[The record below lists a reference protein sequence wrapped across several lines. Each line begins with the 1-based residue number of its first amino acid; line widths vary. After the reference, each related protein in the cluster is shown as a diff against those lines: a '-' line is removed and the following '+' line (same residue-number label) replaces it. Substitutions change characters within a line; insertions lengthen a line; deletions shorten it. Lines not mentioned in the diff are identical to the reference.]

1 MASDEKSMI
10 IIGAGF
16 AGLAAGIY
24 GRLNGYNTQIFEMH
38 NQPGGLCTS
47 WKRKGY
53 TFDACVHWLVG
64 SSPESSHHAMWR
76 ETGVAQD
83 REFVYADEYCR
94 CEGADGRTII
104 FYADIDRLESHLL
117 IMSPQDED
125 TIREF
130 IKGIRM
136 CAAFDFPSDNDPLPV
151 RLKKSVA
158 TFFTFMKYG
167 RSFREWTK
175 VTGETLANRFTDPLL
190 KEAFREIWIPEF
202 SVIFML
208 FTFAWLHHRNAGY
221 PIGGSM
227 PMSQALEARYRE
239 LGGVLHYNKKVT
251 RILTSEERATG
262 VRLVDGTEIAAAR
275 VISAADGH
283 ATLFNMLDGKYLD
296 PKTREPYEKWPI
308 FPSLLFVSLGVNRRF
323 DDIPV
328 TVSGITFPLREPV
341 MIADKMWDRL
351 PVHIYNQDPNMAPE
365 GKTAVTVMLESDHEY
380 WKKLADDRNVYVQK
394 KDEIASLI
402 IRLLEQRFPGIS
414 DQVEVTDVATPLT
427 FERYTGN
434 WKGSF
439 EGWLITPENAYTMT
453 KPMPQTV
460 PGLKD
465 FYMCGQWVEPGG
477 GLPTAIMS
485 ARRLLKKICREDGKR
500 FRSSHDQV

>member
-24 GRLNGYNTQIFEMH
+24 GRLNGYTTQIFEMH

-53 TFDACVHWLVG
+53 TFDACIHWLVG
-64 SSPESSHHAMWR
+64 SSPESSYNAMWR
-76 ETGVAQD
+76 ETGVARN

-94 CEGADGRTII
+94 CEGSDGRTVI

-117 IMSPQDED
+117 SLSPQDEG
-125 TIREF
+125 TIRDF
-130 IKGIRM
+130 INGIRM
-136 CAAFDFPSDNDPLPV
+136 CAAFDFPSDSEPLPV
-151 RLKKSVA
+151 RLMKSVA
-158 TFFTFMKYG
+158 TFFTFMKHG

-175 VTGETLANRFTDPLL
+175 VTGDVFANRFRDPLL

-202 SVIFML
+202 SVVFML
-208 FTFAWLHHRNAGY
+208 FTFAWLHRRNAGY
-221 PIGGSM
+221 PIGGSL

-239 LGGVLHYNKKVT
+239 LGGVLHYNKMVA
-251 RILTSEERATG
+251 RILTSEGRATG
-262 VRLVDGTEIAAAR
+262 IRLVDGTEMAAAR
-275 VISAADGH
+275 VISAADGY

-296 PKTREPYEKWPI
+296 PKTREPYDKWPR

-323 DDIPV
+323 DEIPV
-328 TVSGITFPLREPV
+328 TVSGISFALREPV
-341 MIADKMWDRL
+341 MIADKMCERL
-351 PVHIYNQDPNMAPE
+351 PVHIYNQDPTMAPE
-365 GKTAVTVMLESDHEY
+365 GKTAMTIMLGSDYEY
-380 WKKLADDRNVYVQK
+380 WKKLAEDRNTYVQK
-394 KDEIASLI
+394 KNEIATLI

-439 EGWLITPENAYTMT
+439 EGWLITPDNAYTMT
-453 KPMPQTV
+453 KPMLQTV
-460 PGLKD
+460 PGLKN

-477 GLPTAIMS
+477 GLPTSIMS
-485 ARRLLKKICREDGKR
+485 ARRLMKKICREDGRR
-500 FRSSHDQV
+500 FTGK

>member
-53 TFDACVHWLVG
+53 TFDACIHWLVG
-64 SSPESSHHAMWR
+64 SSPESSYNAMWR
-76 ETGVAQD
+76 ETGVARN

-94 CEGADGRTII
+94 CEGSDGRTVI

-117 IMSPQDED
+117 SLSPQDEG
-125 TIREF
+125 TIRDF
-130 IKGIRM
+130 INGIRM
-136 CAAFDFPSDNDPLPV
+136 CAAFDFPSDSEPLPV
-151 RLKKSVA
+151 RLMKSVA
-158 TFFTFMKYG
+158 TFFTFMKHG

-175 VTGETLANRFTDPLL
+175 VTGDVFANRFRDPLL

-202 SVIFML
+202 SVVFML
-208 FTFAWLHHRNAGY
+208 FTFAWLHRRNAGY
-221 PIGGSM
+221 PIGGSL

-239 LGGVLHYNKKVT
+239 LGGVLHYNKMVA
-251 RILTSEERATG
+251 RILTSEGRATG
-262 VRLVDGTEIAAAR
+262 IRLVDGTEMAAAR
-275 VISAADGH
+275 VISAADGY

-296 PKTREPYEKWPI
+296 PKTREPYDKWPR

-323 DDIPV
+323 DEIPV
-328 TVSGITFPLREPV
+328 TVSGISFALREPV
-341 MIADKMWDRL
+341 MIADKMCERL
-351 PVHIYNQDPNMAPE
+351 PVHIYNQDPTMAPE
-365 GKTAVTVMLESDHEY
+365 GKTAMTIMLGSDYEY
-380 WKKLADDRNVYVQK
+380 WKKLAEDRNTYVQK
-394 KDEIASLI
+394 KNEIATLI

-439 EGWLITPENAYTMT
+439 EGWLITPDNAYTMT
-453 KPMPQTV
+453 KPMLQTV
-460 PGLKD
+460 PGLKN

-477 GLPTAIMS
+477 GLPTSIMS
-485 ARRLLKKICREDGKR
+485 ARRLMKKICREDGRR
-500 FRSSHDQV
+500 FTGK